1 LQGGGG
7 RELLSAVA
15 AQPFRMMRP
24 VGVSSRQVASPT
36 ARACFRAIGRLADAQ
51 LLVTELLSNAV
62 RHSERDHVW
71 MAASVTESTLRVE
84 VSNAGPA
91 FDERARRDPSYEAA
105 GGWGL
110 RIVEL
115 MAHRWGIDSRADG
128 VHVWFEVDRPE
139 SDAALEIT
147 GEAPPPA

>member
-1 LQGGGG
+1 MNDDDALVAL
-7 RELLSAVA
+7 RLPSRPEAAAAARKVLSALN
-15 AQPFRMMRP
+15 
-24 VGVSSRQVASPT
+24 GDLHLVSE
-36 ARACFRAIGRLADAQ
+36 GRLADAQ
-51 LLVTELLSNAV
+51 LLVTELLANAV

-71 MAASVTESTLRVE
+71 MAARVTESTLRVE

-91 FDERARRDPSYEAA
+91 FDERERREPTHEAA

-128 VHVWFEVDRPE
+128 VHVWFEVDRPQ
-139 SDAALEIT
+139 SDAALEVT